1 MKLFHIQLIALAL
14 QWGLL
19 LWMNLRI
26 EADPFIQLV
35 VTPILLLLSLMVFSG
50 QRQLPTSQ

>member
-19 LWMNLRI
+19 LWLNLRI

-50 QRQLPTSQ
+50 RRQLPTSQ

>member
-50 QRQLPTSQ
+50 RRQLPTSQ